1 MFWVA
6 LELKSNQRLR
16 DLVRRWGERCELKDF
31 GDEAIMT
38 SLSLKS

>member
-16 DLVRRWGERCELKDF
+16 DLVRRWGKGANLRTLETR
-31 GDEAIMT
+31 
-38 SLSLKS
+38 LS